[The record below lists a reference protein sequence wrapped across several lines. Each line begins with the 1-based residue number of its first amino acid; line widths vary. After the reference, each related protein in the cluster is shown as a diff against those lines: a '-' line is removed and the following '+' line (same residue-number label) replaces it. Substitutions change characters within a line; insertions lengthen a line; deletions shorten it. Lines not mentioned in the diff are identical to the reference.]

1 KKTRPATQ
9 ALLNSVKTVT
19 YKDQVLVLS
28 FASEVVRSKMDTADN
43 LDITRQAIQQI
54 LQVDMPIQCVVAT
67 TRGGGL
73 HADLDDPDGMVG
85 TALDLGGQIVHR
97 D

>member
-1 KKTRPATQ
+1 MKKTRPATQ

-43 LDITRQAIQQI
+43 LDITRQAIRQI
-54 LQVDMPIQCVVAT
+54 LQVDMPIHVLLPPPG
-67 TRGGGL
+67 RGIARRPG
-73 HADLDDPDGMVG
+73 
-85 TALDLGGQIVHR
+85 
-97 D
+97 